1 MADKKISALT
11 TLAQASIATTADFVP
26 IVDTSATETKKA
38 TPEAVVLAA
47 LAAASSSV
55 GIGTASA
62 TAALDVNGNT
72 FRLRTNRTP
81 ATSSASGNAGDI
93 CWDSSYVYVCVAA
106 NTWKRIQL
114 GSW

>member
-93 CWDSSYVYVCVAA
+93 CWDASYLYICTAT
-106 NTWKRIQL
+106 NTWRRIAHAT
-114 GSW
+114 W